1 METFAT
7 ALCEVDTLLP
17 FPQVS
22 ARFMKMGILSR
33 QVANEHPHDSAEH
46 AKHSRFASTCVWL
59 AQSLR
64 AGGTKA
70 EQAAA
75 FIKSVMPSASYP
87 APTTSAAAPPR
98 TPVPPVTVASS
109 PEDRAG
115 AEWDEYQQRH
125 GRDRPGMNR
134 ANYVTWRVA
143 QMSGKPITL
152 SRRRWR
158 APAPAARPPPTATRR
173 RNSINAYRRWQRP
186 CRTIKPSRRLS
197 PITLSCTQHTSRRCN
212 PRRASDIPRGIVDE
226 RLTQL
231 RNHNHG

>member
-125 GRDRPGMNR
+125 GRDRAGMNR

-143 QMSGKPITL
+143 QMSGKPITPIQATVASTSTSSTTTTYSDQKAEFNQRVSAL
-152 SRRRWR
+152 
-158 APAPAARPPPTATRR
+158 AATMPNDKAVAKVVADYPHLHAAYLAAMQPAPR
-173 RNSINAYRRWQRP
+173 
-186 CRTIKPSRRLS
+186 K
-197 PITLSCTQHTSRRCN
+197 
-212 PRRASDIPRGIVDE
+212 
-226 RLTQL
+226 
-231 RNHNHG
+231 